1 MANRVSSSTVPAT
14 EVLVCQVD
22 AHRKSPEEYLRVSIV
37 ESSDKIVW
45 LFRALYK
52 IFFLGQNVFSRDYDT
67 HNISAW
73 FGENQSSKIM

>member
-37 ESSDKIVW
+37 ESSDKIV
-45 LFRALYK
+45 
-52 IFFLGQNVFSRDYDT
+52 
-67 HNISAW
+67 
-73 FGENQSSKIM
+73 